1 MAALLHGLV
10 VSPALAAVQIS
21 GWKSSQRPPSA
32 VAAGGARRPIHW
44 RWGPMLEAAARHRR
58 ASDLHREGLPRGLD
72 HDLSPSRRCGARR
85 RGVFREKSIAPDAIA
100 VYAD

>member
-32 VAAGGARRPIHW
+32 VAAGGAPDPLAL
-44 RWGPMLEAAARHRR
+44 GPDVRGGPRAA
-58 ASDLHREGLPRGLD
+58 SPR
-72 HDLSPSRRCGARR
+72 
-85 RGVFREKSIAPDAIA
+85 FRFTP
-100 VYAD
+100 